1 MIVCKVWRA
10 KTAFSHL
17 VWVMPSAGAET

>member
-17 VWVMPSAGAET
+17 VWVMPSAGA

>member
-17 VWVMPSAGAET
+17 VWVMPSAG